1 MPQTLKNNPFFHC
14 DSSLIKLNQHHLH
27 AMKKWETCKNSRHK
41 TCDISVEPST
51 KIRVATIQLRTTQPF
66 TNTAQTEPPTSIMA
80 SLTLR
85 ESSSPTMSEQ
95 ESSCCWA
102 LVSQSTQALWRCR
115 KFSWSSMFFSECSTC
130 SCHTRVHSCFLL
142 LCFHSCTRHL
152 TALSP
157 FFQPCTRHSTTFF
170 SFFFLFFFFCHLPL
184 HFVLASTSTVSIPL
198 QQGYTQDTL
207 SHSALSASLSAN
219 MSICT
224 SQSKHNETISFQ
236 GQQETTDSQITTILS
251 LISWKT
257 KQNMTIVATS
267 HFLLVQPN
275 AKYLKF
281 LQSLFTEHVT
291 LAPCLPAWMH
301 YFNISSTVHQLS
313 SLYVQL
319 LPSCAQSSL
328 TLLIASW
335 LQISRLVFGVSTIWI
350 FFYMTWHGIT
360 NSYLD
365 SRGERL
371 KPAEQLVGIG
381 GCARVSTGL
390 GDLLCH
396 VTHVVKL
403 LSTRLHSIFQL
414 LWSDKK
420 VSKCTGCWWWSDP
433 L

>member
-170 SFFFLFFFFCHLPL
+170 SFFFLFFFFLPPTSAFCSCL
-184 HFVLASTSTVSIPL
+184 NKHCEHTTAARIYTRYTITFSTKCI
-198 QQGYTQDTL
+198 
-207 SHSALSASLSAN
+207 
-219 MSICT
+219 
-224 SQSKHNETISFQ
+224 TISQ
-236 GQQETTDSQITTILS
+236 HEHLYQSVKTQWDYKLS
-251 LISWKT
+251 RTARDNRFINYNNLKSDFLKNKT
-257 KQNMTIVATS
+257 KYD
-267 HFLLVQPN
+267 H
-275 AKYLKF
+275 
-281 LQSLFTEHVT
+281 
-291 LAPCLPAWMH
+291 
-301 YFNISSTVHQLS
+301 SS
-313 SLYVQL
+313 Y
-319 LPSCAQSSL
+319 
-328 TLLIASW
+328 
-335 LQISRLVFGVSTIWI
+335 
-350 FFYMTWHGIT
+350 IT
-360 NSYLD
+360 F
-365 SRGERL
+365 
-371 KPAEQLVGIG
+371 
-381 GCARVSTGL
+381 
-390 GDLLCH
+390 
-396 VTHVVKL
+396 
-403 LSTRLHSIFQL
+403 STR
-414 LWSDKK
+414 
-420 VSKCTGCWWWSDP
+420 P
-433 L
+433 A